1 MKIKTTK
8 KFDKDYA
15 CLPKKI
21 KDLLDEKL
29 KFFFENQRHP
39 SLRVKKMEGHTNIWE
54 ASINMQY
61 RFTFEIYEDSTYILR
76 RIGSHDILNT
86 P

>member
-8 KFDKDYA
+8 KFDRDYA

-21 KDLLDEKL
+21 QDLLNEKL
-29 KFFFENQRHP
+29 KLFFENQRHS
-39 SLRVKKMEGHTNIWE
+39 SLRVKKMEGYPNIWE
-54 ASINMQY
+54 ASINIQY
-61 RFTFEIYEDSTYILR
+61 RFTFEIDNDNTYILR
-76 RIGSHDILNT
+76 RIGAHDILNT